1 MKTEKQDLKLSLL
14 YFADACKNAGQS
26 GLISC
31 GIAQE
36 IRETQTDEVIFW
48 TIENLV
54 NQLEITDFDKL
65 KVFSDLCSKKLA
77 EQLDNFT
84 NKQTDHKKASVLSR
98 IDFYQPNNKLQNI
111 TL

>member
-1 MKTEKQDLKLSLL
+1 VHFS
-14 YFADACKNAGQS
+14 DACKNAGQS

-48 TIENLV
+48 TIENLIDR
-54 NQLEITDFDKL
+54 LEITDFDKL

-84 NKQTDHKKASVLSR
+84 NKETDHKKASVLGR
-98 IDFYQPNNKLQNI
+98 IDFYQANRQIQEIK
-111 TL
+111 